1 MSDDRLRKT
10 VELMYNGKATFV
22 QIVLGGL
29 GFYARQ
35 RLVREPD
42 TTLTLQELG
51 TKQHAAD
58 G

>member
-1 MSDDRLRKT
+1 MRDFG
-10 VELMYNGKATFV
+10 NG
-22 QIVLGGL
+22 LL

-35 RLVREPD
+35 RLVREPN
-42 TTLTLQELG
+42 TALTLQELG